1 MLQFAL
7 KIILC
12 DSIPCFDFM
21 HTNACT
27 VFKNESHVYSSV
39 YLGFFF
45 PRPLPFRG
53 KWTRHREP
61 CCGGTGGRVRVP
73 VEGSRGEMKEPEI
86 KRARRKWG
94 WAAKRWESMIR

>member
-27 VFKNESHVYSSV
+27 VFKNESHVYNSV

-73 VEGSRGEMKEPEI
+73 VEGS
-86 KRARRKWG
+86 WG
-94 WAAKRWESMIR
+94 REERS